1 MDGESGTKPSIYIY
15 AKVEYP
21 LQSKWRLLDLGTQVE
36 LRKSKGNFYFSFDV
50 AF

>member
-21 LQSKWRLLDLGTQVE
+21 LQSKWCLWDLGTQVE
-36 LRKSKGNFYFSFDV
+36 LRKSKGNFYFLFDA